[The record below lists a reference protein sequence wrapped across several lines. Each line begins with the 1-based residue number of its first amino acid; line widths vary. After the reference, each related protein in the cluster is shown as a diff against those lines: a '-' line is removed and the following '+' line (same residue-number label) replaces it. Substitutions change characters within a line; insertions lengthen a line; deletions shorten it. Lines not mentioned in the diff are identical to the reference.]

1 MLSKVI
7 GTSTVLT
14 MSSTAQIVTAT
25 TFAGTV
31 PKVVRIATNSQ
42 PAFITFNQTATAANG
57 ILIPSNYVEHFKLDN
72 TAVTT
77 IGTTSTF
84 YLPTTVINTG
94 TISVL
99 QAGSGGLITITAV
112 A

>member
-1 MLSKVI
+1 
-7 GTSTVLT
+7 
-14 MSSTAQIVTAT
+14 MSSTAQTVTAT

-31 PKVVRIATNSQ
+31 PKVVRIATNAQ

-57 ILIPSNYVEHFKLDN
+57 ILIPPNYVEHFKLDN
-72 TAVTT
+72 TSVTT
-77 IGTTSTF
+77 AGNTNTN
-84 YLPTTVINTG
+84 YLTTTVINTG

>member
-77 IGTTSTF
+77 
-84 YLPTTVINTG
+84 TVINTG